1 VLRVCLALIGFA
13 LAQVIVGSFMYGGSK
28 KNKGKAEPDMEHEEV
43 NAGEEEA
50 APAMALQEHNMPPHV
65 MSGWP
70 PGMMR
75 EMDSQTSNIDINS
88 IRE

>member
-1 VLRVCLALIGFA
+1 
-13 LAQVIVGSFMYGGSK
+13 
-28 KNKGKAEPDMEHEEV
+28 MEHEEV